1 MPSITV
7 LCSDGPHHLYLAAA
21 LLETFGELC
30 IVVEPSHAQARELR
44 RRGFYRSWL
53 WTHYHD
59 LRRKLF
65 GYDRLR
71 RDYFRHTRGPASWKA
86 LRAHPG
92 VRYVEVPSINHA
104 RVAETLRSTQ
114 SSAYI
119 VMGTKRISEAVLAE
133 IPSQRIVNVHGG
145 HLPEYKGNHC
155 FFFAL
160 HHGDLDKLSTT
171 VHRVATGLDTGE
183 IVFRHTVQY
192 VAGDSSETLYS
203 RAERGAI
210 DRLVERLVRE
220 PDVSRWSS
228 EAQETI
234 GNTWRMRDRGPRV
247 ELAHHL
253 VRRPR
258 HEARALARLNTTE
271 TESLH

>member
-21 LLETFGELC
+21 ILETFGELR
-30 IVVEPSHAQARELR
+30 IIVEPSHAQARELR
-44 RRGFYRSWL
+44 RRGLYRSWF

-71 RDYFRHTRGPASWKA
+71 RDYFRHTRGPRTWRE

-92 VRYVEVPSINHA
+92 VHYIEATSINHA
-104 RVAETLRSTQ
+104 SVTEALRAAQ
-114 SSAYI
+114 SDAYI
-119 VMGTKRISEAVLAE
+119 VMGTKRIGETVLAE
-133 IPSQRIVNVHGG
+133 IPTRHIVNLHGG

-171 VHRVATGLDTGE
+171 VHRVASGLDTGE
-183 IVFRHTVQY
+183 IVFRHSVQY
-192 VAGDSSETLYS
+192 VAGDSSESLYS

-220 PDVSRWSS
+220 PDVSRWPS
-228 EAQETI
+228 EAQAPV
-234 GNTWRMRDRGPRV
+234 GRTWRMRDRGPRV
-247 ELAHHL
+247 ELTHHL

-258 HEARALARLNTTE
+258 HEARALARAGSTE
-271 TESLH
+271 TEGLH